1 MSDYVKEMLSKFV
14 ELSQEEK
21 QIAAE
26 IDAAYKEYND
36 YCADS
41 EKDLNKKIDEIRDKM
56 FKLNHFI
63 DYARQHA
70 DPSEL
75 ENAAAPFD
83 TPEGTLE
90 SIRQTIKLES
100 HNDPNAETLYTKATG
115 KKLYYEQEIER
126 TTKLIDGSKVQ
137 AKRQYDSDVAK
148 LNKRK
153 EEHFDRVREYV
164 QSQDFSEYLKLLVYD
179 KSAFNSPGTV
189 NLNDDEHISLGQR
202 RMKLSVPMEIE
213 QDVAINSNGE
223 YNAAARTIG
232 APYQISV
239 KKGGALFLEH
249 DERNEQYLLG
259 GIQRLLLNFI
269 KYFGDNLTS
278 VLFCEPERFSPD
290 KLGNIALL
298 GKGINPFISVP
309 KSIEEASDK
318 IMKFAAKAES
328 SPTPD
333 KVSRI
338 LVLLNFPE
346 KYTPDIMKKVV
357 EVCKNAEKNGVL
369 VVLTHKVPM
378 DVIPVESEIREIAEV
393 VRSRNGGF
401 WVEKLHESLFWYSA
415 PSDISEDVRRKYIDK
430 RRQDAVMA
438 AQEIDSESAPE
449 SKPAAVPAPEPKP
462 AAAPALEPKLAA
474 APAPEPKP
482 AAAPAPEPKPVA
494 APVPE
499 PKPVSASTQVAD
511 NNALSDEPRRA
522 VDYEDENL
530 KALSVTEDGKAVP
543 AHILFSIPRPKPE
556 EKEVTMTSVTEL
568 SAQLPPPEPEEP
580 EVKPVEFEPDFRPEQ
595 NLDPDMTYRITDHY
609 PGKIPEPMP
618 EPEPEADKPRASI
631 MDVIGAGKRKIE
643 QFVDNRK
650 ADNAKKLGGV
660 NSALLSGDDIEMS
673 EENTA
678 ADLDMTSDA
687 TAMSAPEND
696 RAIDSFDLEVSD
708 QTTGVSEPEPAAEPD
723 PVAEPVED
731 IYGKGKRKLP
741 KIPIGKD
748 VDGTPMRLDI
758 SGGVTYICG
767 SRSDERRMITERLM
781 AQITADT
788 HPDDVELW
796 MFDCGDNEFAKYVD
810 EPAAHIR
817 YLVLDTGS
825 DTSVDFADVVSGE
838 MERRVELFAENGWSN
853 VEDIPTDVFMP
864 VIVIAVNAFP
874 KFCENIVGT
883 PKYFGKN
890 YNSKL
895 ANMFKKCSN
904 YGMHFLLIGDEF
916 SVNGECPACLEGCT
930 IHSAVVVAGTDRAA
944 HKLFGGLKLYDNQVE
959 SLKRVPEGCA
969 FMADEN
975 SEDGLSLV
983 RIMGENTVNE
993 HTYHSVSEYSE
1004 ELDTFLDKSPFIGD
1018 RKTPSRYDDRS
1029 EYREEQINSRAQDE
1043 CLLFLGEPCRF
1054 MGEYPIRLYDDF
1066 GENLLVI
1073 APARDKSSVSLMVR
1087 AALRSMEEQGIRA
1100 EILAGR
1106 SNPIYTELLQ
1116 IGALNGLTV
1125 YEGVKAN
1132 ERVKEIAD
1140 MLDRGER
1147 PNVFEIVL
1155 GSDLLVASMHAD
1167 DMIGVLKKA
1176 LVNGPRM
1183 GAHFMFVSGS
1193 AAQTATGFLSLFR
1206 HKLVF
1211 ACPYSEAEKI
1221 LRDPSCDLPEN
1232 GFRLSD
1238 DYDELTILPYLM

>member
-1 MSDYVKEMLSKFV
+1 MSDYVNGMLSKFA

-26 IDAAYKEYND
+26 LDAAYKEYND

-75 ENAAAPFD
+75 EDATAPFD

-100 HNDPNAETLYTKATG
+100 RNDPNAETLYTKATG
-115 KKLYYEQEIER
+115 KKLYYEQEIDR
-126 TTKLIDGSKVQ
+126 TTKLVDGSKLQ

-153 EEHFDRVREYV
+153 EEHFSRVSEYV
-164 QSQDFSEYLKLLVYD
+164 QSPEFSEYLKFLVYD

-189 NLNDDEHISLGQR
+189 NLNDNEHISLGQR

-213 QDVAINSNGE
+213 QDVALNSNGE

-232 APYQISV
+232 APFQISV
-239 KKGGALFLEH
+239 KKGSTLFLEH
-249 DERNEQYLLG
+249 DERNEQFLLG
-259 GIQRLLLNFI
+259 GVQRLLLNFI
-269 KYFGDNLTS
+269 KYFGDDLSS
-278 VLFCEPERFSPD
+278 VLFCEPEHFSTES
-290 KLGNIALL
+290 LGNISSL

-309 KSIEEASDK
+309 KSMEEASDK

-346 KYTPDIMKKVV
+346 RYTPDIMRKVDDI
-357 EVCKNAEKNGVL
+357 CKTAEKNGVL

-378 DVIPVESEIREIAEV
+378 DVIPVETEIRGIAEV
-393 VRSRNGGF
+393 IRSRNGGF
-401 WVEKLHESLFWYSA
+401 WIEKMHESLFWYSA
-415 PSDISEDVRRKYIDK
+415 PSDISEDVRRKYVDK

-438 AQEIDSESAPE
+438 AQEIDSTSPV
-449 SKPAAVPAPEPKP
+449 SPAPKP
-462 AAAPALEPKLAA
+462 AASDHAPEAAPTPEPTA
-474 APAPEPKP
+474 APAPETVTVP
-482 AAAPAPEPKPVA
+482 APAPDQ
-494 APVPE
+494 
-499 PKPVSASTQVAD
+499 VSAHMESNV
-511 NNALSDEPRRA
+511 NSNEPRQA

-568 SAQLPPPEPEEP
+568 SAQLPPPEPDEP

-595 NLDPDMTYRITDHY
+595 HLDPDMTYRITDHY
-609 PGKIPEPMP
+609 PGKIPEPTP
-618 EPEPEADKPRASI
+618 EPETEADKPRSSI

-650 ADNAKKLGGV
+650 SDSAKKLGGV
-660 NSALLSGDDIEMS
+660 NSALLSDDNIEMY
-673 EENTA
+673 EENTTA
-678 ADLDMTSDA
+678 ADFDMTSDVPVM
-687 TAMSAPEND
+687 TAPENE
-696 RAIDSFDLEVSD
+696 RSIDLLDLEVTNQS
-708 QTTGVSEPEPAAEPD
+708 TGVSEPEPVAEPE
-723 PVAEPVED
+723 PEPVED
-731 IYGKGKRKLP
+731 IFGKGKRKLP

-767 SRSDERRMITERLM
+767 NRSDERRMLTERIIS
-781 AQITADT
+781 QITADT

-796 MFDCGDNEFAKYVD
+796 MFDCGDSEFAKYVD
-810 EPAAHIR
+810 DPAAHIR
-817 YLVLDTGS
+817 YLVLDSGS

-838 MERRVELFAENGWSN
+838 MERRVELFADNGWSD
-853 VEDIPTDVFMP
+853 VEDIPADVFMP
-864 VIVIAVNAFP
+864 VIVIALNAFP

-916 SVNGECPACLEGCT
+916 SESGECPACLEGCT
-930 IHSAVVVAGTDRAA
+930 IHSAAVVAGTDRAA
-944 HKLFGGLKLYDNQVE
+944 HKLFSGSKLYDNQIE
-959 SLKRVPEGCA
+959 SLKHVPAGCA
-969 FMADEN
+969 FMAE
-975 SEDGLSLV
+975 EDSKEGLSLV
-983 RIMGENTVNE
+983 RIMGENAVNE

-1004 ELDTFLDKSPFIGD
+1004 ELDTFLDKAPFIGD
-1018 RKTPSRYDDRS
+1018 RKTPSKYDDRR

-1066 GENLLVI
+1066 GENLLAI
-1073 APARDKSSVSLMVR
+1073 APARDKSSVSLMVI
-1087 AALRSMEEQGIRA
+1087 AALRSLEEQGIRA

-1106 SNPIYTELLQ
+1106 SNPIYTELL
-1116 IGALNGLTV
+1116 GSGVLNGLTV
-1125 YEGVKAN
+1125 YEGAKAN

-1140 MLDRGER
+1140 MLDKGER

-1155 GSDLLVASMHAD
+1155 GSDVLVASMHAD
-1167 DMIGVLKKA
+1167 DMIGDLKKA

-1193 AAQTATGFLSLFR
+1193 AAQTAAGFLSLFR

>member
-1 MSDYVKEMLSKFV
+1 MSDYVNGMLSKFT

-26 IDAAYKEYND
+26 IDAAYKEYSD

-56 FKLNHFI
+56 FKLNHYI

-75 ENAAAPFD
+75 EDAAAPFD

-100 HNDPNAETLYTKATG
+100 HNDPNAETLYTKTTG

-153 EEHFDRVREYV
+153 EEHFAKVSEYV
-164 QSQDFSEYLKLLVYD
+164 QSSEFSEYLKLLVYD
-179 KSAFNSPGTV
+179 KSAFNSPGIVT
-189 NLNDDEHISLGQR
+189 LNDTEHISLGQR
-202 RMKLSVPMEIE
+202 RMKLSLPMEIE
-213 QDVAINSNGE
+213 QDVALNSNGE

-232 APYQISV
+232 APFQISV
-239 KKGGALFLEH
+239 KKGSTLFLEH
-249 DERNEQYLLG
+249 DERNEQFLLG
-259 GIQRLLLNFI
+259 GVQRLLLNFI
-269 KYFGDNLTS
+269 KYFGDDLSS
-278 VLFCEPERFSPD
+278 VLFCEPEHFSTES
-290 KLGNIALL
+290 LGNIASL
-298 GKGINPFISVP
+298 GKGISPFISVP
-309 KSIEEASDK
+309 KSMEEACDK
-318 IMKFAAKAES
+318 IMRFAAKAES

-346 KYTPDIMKKVV
+346 KYSPDIVKKVA
-357 EVCKNAEKNGVL
+357 ELCKSAEKNGVL
-369 VVLTHKVPM
+369 VVLTHRVPM
-378 DVIPVESEIREIAEV
+378 DVTPVEAEIRGIAEV
-393 VRSRNGGF
+393 IRSRNGGF
-401 WVEKLHESLFWYSA
+401 WIEKMHESLFWYSA
-415 PSDISEDVRRKYIDK
+415 PSDISEDVRKKYVDK

-438 AQEIDSESAPE
+438 AQETASA
-449 SKPAAVPAPEPKP
+449 P
-462 AAAPALEPKLAA
+462 AAAPEPAPVQAPK
-474 APAPEPKP
+474 PAPEP
-482 AAAPAPEPKPVA
+482 AAAPAPKPVTIP
-494 APVPE
+494 APAHAESNVSPNE
-499 PKPVSASTQVAD
+499 PVKTS
-511 NNALSDEPRRA
+511 
-522 VDYEDENL
+522 DYEENL

-556 EKEVTMTSVTEL
+556 EKEVTMTAVTEL

-580 EVKPVEFEPDFRPEQ
+580 EPAPVEFEPDFRPEQ
-595 NLDPDMTYRITDHY
+595 HLDPDMTYRITDHY
-609 PGKIPEPMP
+609 PGKMP
-618 EPEPEADKPRASI
+618 EPNPEPEDEPDKSRASI

-650 ADNAKKLGGV
+650 SDSAKKLSGV
-660 NSALLSGDDIEMS
+660 NSALLSNDDETPEDNS
-673 EENTA
+673 TTS
-678 ADLDMTSDA
+678 DFDMTSDD
-687 TAMSAPEND
+687 TAVTASEEE
-696 RAIDSFDLEVSD
+696 RSIDSLDLEVPDVPAS
-708 QTTGVSEPEPAAEPD
+708 VPEPEP
-723 PVAEPVED
+723 EPVED

-748 VDGTPMRLDI
+748 VEGTPMRLDI
-758 SGGVTYICG
+758 SGGVTYVCG
-767 SRSDERRMITERLM
+767 SRSDERRMITERVIS
-781 AQITADT
+781 QITADT

-796 MFDCGDNEFAKYVD
+796 MFDCGDGEFTKYID
-810 EPAAHIR
+810 APSAHIR
-817 YLVLDTGS
+817 YLVLDSGA

-838 MERRVELFAENGWSN
+838 MESRAEIFAENGWSD
-853 VEDIPTDVFMP
+853 VEDIPADVFMP
-864 VIVIAVNAFP
+864 VIVIALNAFP

-916 SVNGECPACLEGCT
+916 SENGERPACLEGCT
-930 IHSAVVVAGTDRAA
+930 IHSAAVVAGSDRAA
-944 HKLFGGLKLYDNQVE
+944 HKLFDGIKLYDNQID

-969 FMADEN
+969 FIADEN
-975 SEDGLSLV
+975 SEDGLTLV
-983 RIMGENTVNE
+983 RIMGENAINE

-1004 ELDTFLDKSPFIGD
+1004 ELDTFLDKAPFIGD
-1018 RKTPSRYDDRS
+1018 RKTPSKYDDRS

-1066 GENLLVI
+1066 GENLLAI
-1073 APARDKSSVSLMVR
+1073 APARDKSSVSLTVR
-1087 AALRSMEEQGIRA
+1087 AALRSLEEQGIRA

-1116 IGALNGLTV
+1116 IGALNGLSV

-1132 ERVKEIAD
+1132 ERVKEISD
-1140 MLDRGER
+1140 MLDKGER

-1211 ACPYSEAEKI
+1211 ACPYTEAEKI